1 MTQISH
7 YDHLTGIHIQRDMT
21 EAEQAEY
28 DQQVAEVLIAKEQ
41 AKAEA
46 ESLRNTKIEAYKK
59 LALTDD
65 EIEALLPSPKPPVF
79 F

>member
-1 MTQISH
+1 MTQLSH
-7 YDHLTGIHIQRDMT
+7 YDHSTGIHIQRDMT

-28 DQQVAEVLIAKEQ
+28 NQQIAEDSIAKEQ

-46 ESLRNTKIEAYKK
+46 ESLRNTKIGAYKK
-59 LALTDD
+59 LGLTDD

>member
-1 MTQISH
+1 MTQLSH

-21 EAEQAEY
+21 ETEQAEY
-28 DQQVAEVLIAKEQ
+28 DQQVAEASIAKEQ

-46 ESLRNTKIEAYKK
+46 EFLRNTKIEAYKK
-59 LALTDD
+59 LGLTDD
-65 EIEALLPSPKPPVF
+65 EIEALLPSPKLPKF